1 MTVSPRRTSN
11 HHVELLWIALVLIA
25 LVTIL
30 VDVAGWFHTGWL
42 LAP

>member
-11 HHVELLWIALVLIA
+11 HHVELLWITLVLIA

-30 VDVAGWFHTGWL
+30 VDAAGWFPRAGV
-42 LAP
+42 AP